1 MRFPWAKMY
10 FNTVYVL
17 GLKYILGPSQSHC
30 NSCVAQ
36 AQAEM
41 TESAQVSKY
50 ALEN

>member
-1 MRFPWAKMY
+1 MY

-17 GLKYILGPSQSHC
+17 GLKYVLGPSQSHC
-30 NSCVAQ
+30 NSCVTQ
-36 AQAEM
+36 AQAVM

>member
-1 MRFPWAKMY
+1 MY
-10 FNTVYVL
+10 FNTVFVL
-17 GLKYILGPSQSHC
+17 GLKYVLGASQSHC

>member
-1 MRFPWAKMY
+1 MRFLWAKMY

-17 GLKYILGPSQSHC
+17 GLKYILDPSQSHC

>member
-1 MRFPWAKMY
+1 MY

-17 GLKYILGPSQSHC
+17 GLKYVLGPSQSQS

>member
-1 MRFPWAKMY
+1 MY

-17 GLKYILGPSQSHC
+17 GLEYVLGPSQSHC

>member
-1 MRFPWAKMY
+1 MY
-10 FNTVYVL
+10 FNTVFVL
-17 GLKYILGPSQSHC
+17 GLKYVLGPSQSHC

-41 TESAQVSKY
+41 TETAQVSKY

>member
-1 MRFPWAKMY
+1 MY

-17 GLKYILGPSQSHC
+17 GLKYVLGPSQSHC

-41 TESAQVSKY
+41 TASAQVSKY